1 MKTSFLRLKG
11 SQQFRLR
18 LLLSTVSV
26 TPIVIEE
33 IRVDDSS
40 PGLKP
45 HEVSFLRLIEEI
57 SDDCSVEINETG
69 TKLRYKPG
77 ILVGGRNL
85 VHECGLSRSIG
96 YFLEPLIVL
105 GLFGKKALS
114 ITLKGITNGHKDP
127 CIDTFQTTTF
137 HILKHFGVPAGL
149 ELKIISRG
157 SPPKGGGE
165 AVNLVDEGMV
175 KRIRGIAYTTRVS
188 PEMVHR
194 MRYAARGILN
204 RLLPDVN
211 IRDGHLSAPL
221 SGRSPGYGISLVAE
235 TTSGCFI
242 CAKVS
247 ACFNR
252 DGDADDM
259 ETSDEK
265 PAPMLPEDIGVQ
277 EAFLLLEEIKQGGVV
292 DSTHQALLFVLC
304 ALCPH
309 DISKVRMGKLL
320 PYAIQTLRHIR
331 DFLGVKFNIKPD
343 PFTNSVVLT
352 CLGCGLKNLSRRM
365 S

>member
-114 ITLKGITNGHKDP
+114 ITLKG
-127 CIDTFQTTTF
+127 
-137 HILKHFGVPAGL
+137 L

-157 SPPKGGGE
+157 SPPEGGGE
-165 AVNLVDEGMV
+165 VCLKVPIIQNSLSAVNLVDEGMV

-242 CAKVS
+242 FAEAS
-247 ACFNR
+247 ACFSR
-252 DGDADDM
+252 DGDAEDM

-265 PAPMLPEDIGVQ
+265 LAPMLPEDIGIQ
-277 EAFLLLEEIKQGGVV
+277 AASLLLEEIKQGGVV
-292 DSTHQALLFVLC
+292 DSTHQQGHFSYVGVFYFVL
-304 ALCPH
+304 L
-309 DISKVRMGKLL
+309 VTWFVTQGLL
-320 PYAIQTLRHIR
+320 KGHICTYN
-331 DFLGVKFNIKPD
+331 F
-343 PFTNSVVLT
+343 
-352 CLGCGLKNLSRRM
+352 GL
-365 S
+365 

>member
-157 SPPKGGGE
+157 SPPEGGGE
-165 AVNLVDEGMV
+165 VCLKVPIIQNSLSAVNLVDEGMV

-242 CAKVS
+242 FAEAS
-247 ACFNR
+247 ACFSR
-252 DGDADDM
+252 DGDAEDM

-265 PAPMLPEDIGVQ
+265 LAPMLPEDIGIQ
-277 EAFLLLEEIKQGGVV
+277 AASLLLEEIKQGGVV
-292 DSTHQALLFVLC
+292 DSTHQVSLDC
-304 ALCPH
+304 ALN
-309 DISKVRMGKLL
+309 SLS
-320 PYAIQTLRHIR
+320 QRHTCTR
-331 DFLGVKFNIKPD
+331 DRTHACTAV
-343 PFTNSVVLT
+343 
-352 CLGCGLKNLSRRM
+352 
-365 S
+365 